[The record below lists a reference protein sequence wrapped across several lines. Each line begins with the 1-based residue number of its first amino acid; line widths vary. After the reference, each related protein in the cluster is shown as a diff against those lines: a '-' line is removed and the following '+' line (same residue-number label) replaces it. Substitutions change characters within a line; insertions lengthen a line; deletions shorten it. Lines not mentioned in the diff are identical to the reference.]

1 MLSSRYHRLCS
12 LLLAAMVALILGVQ
26 PAWAQTG
33 PVEVRIL
40 AVDYGTFPD
49 ICLRVAPVAAN
60 GMMPGDLALDSF
72 QIYES
77 GVARPV
83 TSVARQYIGT
93 QIAIV
98 FDTAGSFGGPGSRGS
113 NRLFDD
119 AIAALDELLLSK
131 KWLQPSP
138 PVDQFLLIVPTGLT
152 TIKVAVP
159 WTVQPAL
166 IHNGAYQS
174 AIVSTDTP
182 LYKMLIEAMVRMKD
196 LPDYEQRAKFLL
208 VFSDGI
214 DRTSANDVTDVINR
228 ANNLGVKILTVQI
241 GTGGNGKTLQRL
253 AEETPRDF
261 RSEWA
266 YTLYTGNNS
275 LAPLYSAIKSQAEQ
289 YLVCYRSRIN
299 RPGAHNIEVG
309 VKAGGREYK
318 SPARSI
324 SISPLPP
331 SVKIVAPAD
340 GTVYDRIASS
350 WDQDP
355 STIEP
360 REEPVTVEVTWPD
373 NFPRNI
379 ERVLYEVDGST
390 VANLSPNEVFVWD
403 FSRLAQGIHSLR
415 VVVRDELGIEGA
427 SDPARIEIN
436 MVIPPAPTPTLAPPP
451 TPTPLPP
458 WPERLRLNVEEQPML
473 LVVFVVAV
481 LAALLALYALIRL
494 LRNPQVRESFT
505 TTVTQAVRDPTIIF
519 KPKRGPSAAPRAFL
533 VPIIDD
539 IGTRGDPIAVRWQT
553 TYIGRDPGRAQI
565 VFADKTV
572 SRLHAR
578 LVEETD
584 HEFVLHDEG
593 STSGTY
599 VNDTQIS
606 VAQPQ
611 KLKQGDV
618 LEFGR
623 VRVIFQLAGDSQT
636 TQAGRAQDQTET
648 LVRRR

>member
-1 MLSSRYHRLCS
+1 MTPS
-12 LLLAAMVALILGVQ
+12 
-26 PAWAQTG
+26 
-33 PVEVRIL
+33 
-40 AVDYGTFPD
+40 
-49 ICLRVAPVAAN
+49 
-60 GMMPGDLALDSF
+60 DLALDSF

-77 GVARPV
+77 GVARPA
-83 TSVARQYIGT
+83 TSVARQYIGA

-98 FDTAGSFGGPGSRGS
+98 FDTAGSFAGPGSQGS

-131 KWLQPSP
+131 KWLQQSP
-138 PVDQFLLIVPTGLT
+138 PVDQLLLIVPTGMT
-152 TIKVAVP
+152 TFKIAAP

-166 IHNGAYQS
+166 IHNSAYQS
-174 AIVSTDTP
+174 AIVNTDTP

-241 GTGGNGKTLQRL
+241 GAGGDGKTLQRL

-266 YTLYTGNNS
+266 YARYRGSDS
-275 LAPLYSAIKSQAEQ
+275 LASLYGAIKSQAEQ

-309 VKAGGREYK
+309 VKVEGREYK
-318 SPARSI
+318 SPARSV

-331 SVKIVAPAD
+331 GVKIVAPAD
-340 GTVYDRIASS
+340 GTVYNRIASR

-373 NFPRNI
+373 NFPRGI
-379 ERVLYEVDGST
+379 ERVLYQVDGST

-403 FSRLAQGIHSLR
+403 FSRLAPGIHSLR

-427 SDPARIEIN
+427 SDPVRAEIN
-436 MVIPPAPTPTLAPPP
+436 LVIPPAPTPTPTPPP

-458 WPERLRLNVEEQPML
+458 WPERIRQNIETQPML
-473 LVVFVVAV
+473 LIVFVVAV
-481 LAALLALYALIRL
+481 AAALLALYALIRL
-494 LRNPQVRESFT
+494 LRNPQVRETLT
-505 TTVTQAVRDPTIIF
+505 TTVTQAVRDPTVIF
-519 KPKRGPSAAPRAFL
+519 KPKRGPTTAPRAFL

-539 IGTRGDPIAVRWQT
+539 MGTRGDPIPVRWQT
-553 TYIGRDPGRAQI
+553 TYIGRDPARSQI
-565 VFADKTV
+565 VFADRTV

-599 VNDTQIS
+599 VNNTQVDVS
-606 VAQPQ
+606 QPS
-611 KLKQGDV
+611 KLKHGDV

-623 VRVIFQLAGDSQT
+623 VRAIFQLAGDSQT
-636 TQAGRAQDQTET
+636 TQPGGAQDETET
-648 LVRRR
+648 LAGRR